1 MPMRHPVFPIL
12 SCSFLLAGCI
22 TGSTPQPTPVAAA
35 PAVVTGPP
43 ACAQPIREYVALVD
57 SDVEAGHL
65 NRDVH
70 RRISND
76 LFGVRSHCAA
86 GRVEP
91 ALVDLAEIKRRYGYR

>member
-1 MPMRHPVFPIL
+1 
-12 SCSFLLAGCI
+12 LAGCI
-22 TGSTPQPTPVAAA
+22 TGSTPQPTPVAAS
-35 PAVVTGPP
+35 PAVITGPP
-43 ACAQPIREYVALVD
+43 ACAQPIRDYTALVD

-65 NRDVH
+65 NREVH

-76 LFGVRSHCAA
+76 LLGVRSHCAA